1 MTGCAAQGFRQNGQ
15 KGWRAFA
22 GAAHR
27 RVSQASWLRR
37 LGGSAA
43 ALAAAAA
50 SLVLLG
56 TNGLQDAIA
65 NGDTRSITIL
75 HTHTKESATVT
86 FRRDGV
92 YVREGL
98 DKLNHL
104 LRDWRQDEKTNMD
117 PRLFDIVW
125 QVHREVGSSEPIH
138 VVSAYRSPMT
148 NSMLRRRSRGVAKHS
163 QHMLGKAMDFYLP
176 DADMARVRA
185 VAMRLQ
191 HGGVGFY
198 PGAFNP
204 FVHLDSGSVRSWPRM
219 PRDQLARLFPDG
231 RTVHI
236 PRDGKPMDG
245 FELAKADILARG
257 GAVAGLTYAEANET
271 PAESGSRRSFWA
283 SLFGGA
289 DEDEDN
295 AYENLNRRGTPAG
308 RRTASAAS
316 QVTAYAP
323 AGSHDSNA
331 GMYAAFAPLA
341 TAPSRATRPAP
352 SPSAPAAVPATPEAS
367 PPVAG
372 AASTLAPVDPLSGGS
387 APKPTARPVELTPLR
402 PGDAEGTR
410 LAALA
415 AGASGAAPGLEAGLT
430 AIVPLPPRRPEDMPA
445 LATLVDLPAPPVR
458 PQEFAAL
465 GGNPAGN
472 GPIPTLRGSAGDL
485 AALAAAASGPAL
497 IVAPVVHPEP
507 PMRPVAFAVASPE
520 PARPIRVETTAAVP
534 APANRGDPR
543 QDLRNLFAAISAETQ
558 PRRDRPV
565 ATARTRPAATPAV
578 SIAAPSTVVVTRF
591 GMQTQQPMPDRFSG
605 PSVRPLPTATLA
617 RP

>member
-22 GAAHR
+22 GAADR
-27 RVSQASWLRR
+27 RVLQASWLRR

-236 PRDGKPMDG
+236 PRDGKPMEG

-257 GAVAGLTYAEANET
+257 GAVAGLTYAEANEA
-271 PAESGSRRSFWA
+271 PVESGSRRSFWA

-316 QVTAYAP
+316 PVTAYAP

-341 TAPSRATRPAP
+341 TAPSRSTRPAP

-372 AASTLAPVDPLSGGS
+372 AASTLGAGS
-387 APKPTARPVELTPLR
+387 SETGVNGSVPMPTARPVELTPLR

-415 AGASGAAPGLEAGLT
+415 AGAVGLRL
-430 AIVPLPPRRPEDMPA
+430 A
-445 LATLVDLPAPPVR
+445 LM
-458 PQEFAAL
+458 
-465 GGNPAGN
+465 
-472 GPIPTLRGSAGDL
+472 RG
-485 AALAAAASGPAL
+485 
-497 IVAPVVHPEP
+497 
-507 PMRPVAFAVASPE
+507 
-520 PARPIRVETTAAVP
+520 
-534 APANRGDPR
+534 
-543 QDLRNLFAAISAETQ
+543 
-558 PRRDRPV
+558 
-565 ATARTRPAATPAV
+565 
-578 SIAAPSTVVVTRF
+578 
-591 GMQTQQPMPDRFSG
+591 
-605 PSVRPLPTATLA
+605 
-617 RP
+617 